1 MSSIF
6 EDETYEYSPGPGDYS
21 NILNSSSFLEGEKS
35 VPNNESLSA
44 SNVIDTPSEIHSWM
58 ICQLTED
65 RKPVNILYGQFS
77 QSINPP
83 KTGWVFLANNKEFNP
98 NNVDVDVFQKIR
110 VKLKHFE
117 DDTVNVKRPITL
129 NEDGTEASLVDSLRP
144 SVPTRYYSVSKC
156 PIHHVNGRYIN
167 NGYFYQTAPTVDLF
181 DSTIDH
187 TVAAKL
193 PKHEAALMYRN
204 VRDFYILR

>member
-1 MSSIF
+1 MSDF
-6 EDETYEYSPGPGDYS
+6 GEDAFDYNDTQGS
-21 NILNSSSFLEGEKS
+21 FSGVLNSSSFMEGERS
-35 VPNNESLSA
+35 IPNNESLSA
-44 SNVIDTPSEIHSWM
+44 SNVIDNPSEIHSWM

-65 RKPVNILYGQFS
+65 RKPVNILYGQFT
-77 QSINPP
+77 QSMYPP
-83 KTGWVFLANNKEFNP
+83 RTGWVFLANNREFNP
-98 NNVDVDVFQKIR
+98 NNVDVQVFQQIR
-110 VKLKHFE
+110 VKLKTFV
-117 DDTVNVKRPITL
+117 DDTQNVKRPVVY
-129 NEDGTEASLVDSLRP
+129 NDDGTEASLAETLRP
-144 SVPTRYYSVSKC
+144 SVPTRYYSISRC

-167 NGYFYQTAPTVDLF
+167 CGYFQQNAPTVDLF